1 MTTQPPP
8 PGDQPP
14 YGQQSPYGQQPP
26 GQPPPGQP
34 PPPGYGPPPQGYG
47 PPPPGYGPPPQ
58 KRKSSSTTL
67 IAAIVIVV
75 LAIAG
80 GAVGAVLLLGGGD
93 DSASGGTQT
102 INGDGYS
109 YAIPEGWDD
118 ATSAAGGAQGVDS
131 VVRSEE
137 DDNGFRT
144 NVLVEV
150 QPAQGTTDLEEIRPA
165 WEQNIGD
172 AVGATPEPIDG
183 TTIDGEE
190 AAGVRVETNQQG
202 TDVVQIAYLTI
213 KDDKV
218 YSIALSSHAEVEDE
232 ASGQFEQ
239 LLDSW
244 SWS

>member
-14 YGQQSPYGQQPP
+14 YGQQAPYGRQ
-26 GQPPPGQP
+26 
-34 PPPGYGPPPQGYG
+34 PPPGYGPPQ
-47 PPPPGYGPPPQ
+47 PGYGSPPPQ
-58 KRKSSSTTL
+58 RKSSTTL
-67 IAAIVIVV
+67 IAVIVIVV

-80 GAVGAVLLLGGGD
+80 GVAGAALLLGGGD

-102 INGDGYS
+102 IDGDGYFFT
-109 YAIPEGWDD
+109 IPEGWDD

-131 VVRSEE
+131 VVRSDE

-150 QPAQGTTDLEEIRPA
+150 QSAQGVTDLEKIRPA
-165 WEQNIGD
+165 WESNIGN
-172 AVGATPEPIDG
+172 AVGAAPQPIDG
-183 TTIDGEE
+183 ITIDGEA
-190 AAGVRVETNQQG
+190 AAGVRVQTTQQG
-202 TDVVQIAYLTI
+202 TDVVQVAYLTI
-213 KDDKV
+213 NNDKV
-218 YSIALSSHAEVEDE
+218 YSIALSSHADAADE
-232 ASGQFEQ
+232 AAGQFEQ